1 MVSVPDLKYAITDK
15 EAELRLKFDNENIIE
30 RELLSK
36 AEKPKYDFATVITG
50 PRRCGKS
57 IFAFQLAGA
66 ERFGYVNF
74 EDERLNIPSKDLN
87 KVLEAVYEL
96 KGDTNLLIFDEI
108 QNIDGWELFVSR
120 LVGSKRIIITG
131 SNAKIM
137 SKELA
142 TRLTGR
148 HIDYELLPF
157 SFREFLRYKNYEVK
171 ESDTYSTLEK
181 SKRVNYLKEYAS
193 NGGFPLALR
202 EGKSVLAGLY
212 NDILEKDVIQ
222 RYGIIMKT
230 KLSELSRYLLSNASS
245 EISYNK
251 LRRIFEIKGPHTIQD
266 WMSYLEK
273 AYLIFK
279 VERFSFKLKE
289 SIMAPKKV
297 YAIDTGMINMI
308 SGDEN
313 MSRLMENM
321 VAVELVRT
329 RNLSD
334 TSINYWKN
342 HAQKE
347 VDFVLRRGIK
357 VLKLIQVTYAS
368 DKNGIN
374 EREVKNLLLASEEL
388 RCNNLLVITWDYEAE
403 EKIKGK
409 KIRFIPLWKWL
420 LKI

>member
-297 YAIDTGMINMI
+297 YAIDTG
-308 SGDEN
+308 
-313 MSRLMENM
+313 
-321 VAVELVRT
+321 T
-329 RNLSD
+329 
-334 TSINYWKN
+334 
-342 HAQKE
+342 
-347 VDFVLRRGIK
+347 
-357 VLKLIQVTYAS
+357 
-368 DKNGIN
+368 
-374 EREVKNLLLASEEL
+374 
-388 RCNNLLVITWDYEAE
+388 
-403 EKIKGK
+403 
-409 KIRFIPLWKWL
+409 
-420 LKI
+420 